1 LVEAW
6 GDVDAEGR
14 AQGAA
19 AAADF
24 WDARSRGDRNNGDG
38 GSGERGE
45 GGESDESDDGAA
57 PRQEAREASGRREA
71 GAENVAEDWAETAQA
86 TGPSRGGPEP
96 PFFVGPRFGP
106 IGGGLATG
114 AGLALGT
121 LARDAGGSSGVAAAT
136 RAARIATAA
145 HAQAAAAEATTAH
158 AVKAAARQDRK
169 RRHDPGGL
177 LASADP
183 SLASLAAWEAGHL
196 PDGSD
201 SSDSR
206 PKAGSAAALAAA
218 HAAVRISGSCCLRC
232 CRSFFLHALSCA
244 CGSFVV

>member
-1 LVEAW
+1 LVEAR

-14 AQGAA
+14 AEKAA

-38 GSGERGE
+38 GSSESGE
-45 GGESDESDDGAA
+45 GGGSGESDESDDGAA

-71 GAENVAEDWAETAQA
+71 GAANAVEDWAETPQA

-121 LARDAGGSSGVAAAT
+121 LARDAGGSSG
-136 RAARIATAA
+136 
-145 HAQAAAAEATTAH
+145 AAAEATAH
-158 AVKAAARQDRK
+158 AAKAAARQDRK

-183 SLASLAAWEAGHL
+183 GLASLAAWEAGHL

-201 SSDSR
+201 SR

-218 HAAVRISGSCCLRC
+218 QAAVQMGGSCCPR
-232 CRSFFLHALSCA
+232 
-244 CGSFVV
+244 